1 MHIDPSVCRSG
12 KEGVICWGSKGGTS
26 VGCSFGVGFV
36 CDDIVDVDRDFP
48 QSIFGVFGYFDYF
61 LSVFVMD
68 CCVMLCEYDCGT
80 LGSEVMCGEEGP
92 ADVRGSKIVGC
103 DREFSNRVR
112 RGVDGGGALAIWLYY
127 FYALCK

>member
-1 MHIDPSVCRSG
+1 
-12 KEGVICWGSKGGTS
+12 
-26 VGCSFGVGFV
+26 VGFV

-80 LGSEVMCGEEGP
+80 LRSEVMCGEEGP
-92 ADVRGSKIVGC
+92 ADVRGSKIVDC

-112 RGVDGGGALAIWLYY
+112 RGVDGGAIWLYY